1 MIATVVET
9 TIATVVDTKALWET
23 VVAAF
28 VAGVG
33 TTLVFS
39 LAILGVARFAELSRE
54 GRTLESALFGA
65 LAVLGLLATAA
76 AIVVGVIVM
85 TAK

>member
-1 MIATVVET
+1 ML
-9 TIATVVDTKALWET
+9 ATVVDTNALWQT
-23 VVAAF
+23 ILAAF

-39 LAILGVARFAELSRE
+39 LAILGAARFSDANRE
-54 GRTLESALFGA
+54 GRSVEAAMFAA
-65 LAVLGLLATAA
+65 LAVLGLLATVA

-85 TAK
+85 TTK

>member
-1 MIATVVET
+1 MLAT
-9 TIATVVDTKALWET
+9 IVDTSALWQT
-23 VVAAF
+23 IVAAF

-39 LAILGVARFAELSRE
+39 LAILGVARFAEANRQ
-54 GRTLESALFGA
+54 GRSVQSAVFAG

-76 AIVVGVIVM
+76 AIVFGVIVM
-85 TAK
+85 TTR

>member
-1 MIATVVET
+1 MIASM
-9 TIATVVDTKALWET
+9 IATVVDTKALWET

-33 TTLVFS
+33 TTFVFS
-39 LAILGVARFAELSRE
+39 LAILGIARFAEFSRE
-54 GRTLESALFGA
+54 GRNLESALAAA

-76 AIVVGVIVM
+76 AIVFGVIVM
-85 TAK
+85 SAK